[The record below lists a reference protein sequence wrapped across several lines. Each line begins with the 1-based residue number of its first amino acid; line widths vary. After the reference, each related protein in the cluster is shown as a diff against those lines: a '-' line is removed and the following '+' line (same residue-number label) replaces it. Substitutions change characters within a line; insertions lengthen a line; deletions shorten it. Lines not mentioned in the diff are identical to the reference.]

1 MFDYYVKYII
11 NNIEKTT
18 IVILDDFYSDFIE
31 DFILDKLEDLEGTVM
46 FGAPPATIIRPI
58 TPPPLRW
65 EYSQSVHPRKCG
77 TRYRHYRSPHS
88 RW

>member
-31 DFILDKLEDLEGTVM
+31 DFILDKLEDLEESRD
-46 FGAPPATIIRPI
+46 IEILHI
-58 TPPPLRW
+58 ELLRD
-65 EYSQSVHPRKCG
+65 YNVDV
-77 TRYRHYRSPHS
+77 YNL
-88 RW
+88 

>member
-31 DFILDKLEDLEGTVM
+31 DFILDKLEDLEGS
-46 FGAPPATIIRPI
+46 RD
-58 TPPPLRW
+58 
-65 EYSQSVHPRKCG
+65 
-77 TRYRHYRSPHS
+77 RYFTY
-88 RW
+88 

>member
-31 DFILDKLEDLEGTVM
+31 DFILDKLEDLEESRD
-46 FGAPPATIIRPI
+46 IEILHI
-58 TPPPLRW
+58 ELLRDCNVDV
-65 EYSQSVHPRKCG
+65 YKI
-77 TRYRHYRSPHS
+77 
-88 RW
+88 